1 MDILGMFHEDTA
13 RWFAGAIGEPTEVQ
27 RAAWP
32 AIAEGGHVL
41 VSAPTGTGKTLAAFL
56 VWIDQLKRQ
65 ARQGTLED
73 KLQVLYIS
81 PLKALGN
88 DIRENLKRPLEGIG
102 GPEIRTAVRTG
113 DTSASDR
120 QKMLR
125 RPPHILITTPESLY
139 LLLTSTRGR
148 EMLSTT
154 RAVILDELHVMLD
167 NKRGAHLMLSLARLD
182 ALCGSPLQRIGLSA
196 TIRPLSL
203 AAEYLAHG
211 EPVRVIAPPMK
222 KRADMQV
229 NSVLP
234 DMRIMTEGSI
244 WPDLCR
250 AVYDQ
255 CRGMRTVIAF
265 LEGRAAAEKLAR
277 GVNELAG
284 EGFARTH
291 HGSVS
296 REQRQEAEEQLRSG
310 KLRLLCATSSMELG
324 IDVGE
329 VDLVLQIGCPL
340 TVSGAL
346 QRMGRA
352 GHSPGRISVMHIF
365 PRTAA
370 EGVPCALTADAALA
384 GEIEPA
390 KPPQGCYDVLAQH
403 LVSMAVDGGY
413 RVEDALALV
422 RRTYNFKAVT
432 HEKLC
437 AILAMLAGDYEHELD
452 RPVRPR
458 LLYDR
463 IHGVVQGDSYS
474 RMLALSAG
482 GTIPDKGM
490 FPAYLADGTRL
501 GELDEEFVFEARV
514 GDKFLLGAFAW
525 RITDIR
531 RDRVIVSPTN
541 PEGAQAPFWRG
552 ETLGRAY
559 DTALRF
565 GARLRMLGE
574 AYRAGRLEA
583 ALVGLHMDDTAAR
596 NAARTIREQVDATGC
611 LPDDRTILAEHFSDQ
626 AGEHQL
632 MIHSVFGRR
641 VNYALSLLIQR
652 EATRAMGVDVRVFD
666 DDDGILLYGI
676 GGKRLPGGLL
686 YLPDPEEAEGILRA
700 MLPATALFSMA
711 FRYNAARALMMGVRS
726 GRRQPLWV
734 QRMRGAETLSAVA
747 GRWEHPLMEETL
759 RECLE
764 DYLDLDGLRQ
774 VLGGVRSG
782 AIQVREMHLDA
793 PSPMALPLRRQ
804 MESAL
809 MYDYSP
815 IPASAKQAAQ
825 QALELQEGVKPEPGL
840 LEAQGMRNRQPANV
854 QQLHTLLMTEGDL
867 TAGETEVPIEWLEE
881 LAAAGRALY
890 IEPGLWIAA
899 EEAELYEKAMK
910 AGERPSRL
918 RLARRCLRYRGPQDG
933 DSLSE
938 RYCWPVQVCI
948 EILETLRQEGAAVQ
962 SEERYYHH
970 ELYAQAQR
978 QTVMARRQQAR
989 TLPPERYAA
998 MMARRIRRP
1007 GRPEDQLKEGLEGL
1021 LDIPYPIA
1029 LWEDVLLPARCDG
1042 YRPAMLDAL
1051 LAQGELFWQI
1061 HPGEKPMLSFHRYED
1076 IDWDAKMPEQPL
1088 TGDEQTILTALEK
1101 RGASFAHT
1109 LAPLLGA
1116 RPVIDVLISLAMKGM
1131 ARADSLVPLRQW
1143 AAMEDGRNR
1152 QAKRVAK
1159 VRVMAQQAGRWELSR
1174 PLKVPDEES
1183 LLLQDFARQG
1193 VLCRETAGRVPWNR
1207 AMELLRVWEYTGQ
1220 ARRGYFVAGLSG
1232 AQFILNGDYARITAA
1247 LQDPG
1252 EEALWLNAADPL
1264 QCWGKALSRGEGMS
1278 FQTLPG
1284 TAICLIGGRP
1294 VAILSR
1300 QGEVLRLL
1308 QPEAAGPALA
1318 AFARDFAQR
1327 HIFPWLS
1334 RILIRQYPKEAESA
1348 LMEAGFTRDMM
1359 DWTLWRS
1366 R

>member
-1 MDILGMFHEDTA
+1 MEVLGLFHEATA
-13 RWFAGAIGEPTEVQ
+13 RWFAAGVGEPTAVQ
-27 RAAWP
+27 REAWP
-32 AIAEGGHVL
+32 AIAGGGHVL

-56 VWIDQLKRQ
+56 VWIDRLKRQ
-65 ARQGTLED
+65 AREGTLED
-73 KLQVLYIS
+73 RLQVIYIS

-102 GPEIRTAVRTG
+102 GPEIRVAVRTG
-113 DTSASDR
+113 DTTPSER

-139 LLLTSTRGR
+139 LLLTSVRGR
-148 EMLSTT
+148 DMLSTA

-182 ALCGSPLQRIGLSA
+182 ALCGAPLQRIGLSA

-203 AAEYLAHG
+203 AAAYLAPG
-211 EPVRVIAPPMK
+211 EPVSVVAPPMK

-234 DMRIMTEGSI
+234 DMRVMAEGSI
-244 WPDLCR
+244 WTDLCR

-265 LEGRAAAEKLAR
+265 LEGRAPAEKLAH

-310 KLRLLCATSSMELG
+310 RLRLLCATSSMQLG

-352 GHSPGRISVMHIF
+352 GHNPGRVSVMHIF

-370 EGVPCALTADAALA
+370 EGIPCALTATAALE

-390 KPPQGCYDVLAQH
+390 KPPRGCYDVLAQH
-403 LVSMAVDGGY
+403 LVSMAVDSGY
-413 RVEDALALV
+413 RVDDAWAMI
-422 RRTYNFKAVT
+422 RRAYNFQSVSRET
-432 HEKLC
+432 LC
-437 AILAMLAGDYEHELD
+437 GILEMLSGDYEHELD

-458 LLYDR
+458 ILYDR
-463 IHGVVQGDSYS
+463 IHGVVQGDAYS

-490 FPAYLADGTRL
+490 YPAYLADGTRL

-531 RDRVIVSPTN
+531 RDRVVVAPTN
-541 PEGAQAPFWRG
+541 PEGAQAPFWKG
-552 ETLGRAY
+552 ETLGRAF

-574 AYRAGRLEA
+574 AHRAGRLEA
-583 ALVGLHMDDTAAR
+583 ALAGLHMDEWAAR
-596 NAARTIREQVDATGC
+596 NSARTLREQIEATGC
-611 LPDDRTILAEHFSDQ
+611 LPDDRTILAEHFADQ

-632 MIHSVFGRR
+632 MIHSIFGRR
-641 VNYALSLLIQR
+641 VNYALSLLLQR
-652 EATRAMGVDVRVFD
+652 EAAQAMGVDVRVFD

-676 GGKRLPGGLL
+676 GGKRLPEGLL
-686 YLPDPEEAEGILRA
+686 YLPEPEAAEGILRA
-700 MLPATALFSMA
+700 MLPSTALFSMA

-734 QRMRGAETLSAVA
+734 QRMKGAETLSAVA
-747 GRWEHPLMEETL
+747 DRWEHPLMEETL

-764 DYLDLDGLRQ
+764 DYLDMDGLRR
-774 VLGGVRSG
+774 VLEGVRAG
-782 AIQVREMHLDA
+782 TIQVREMRLDA

-804 MESAL
+804 MEGVL
-809 MYDYSP
+809 MYDYHP
-815 IPASAKQAAQ
+815 VPAAANAASRR
-825 QALELQEGVKPEPGL
+825 ALEAQEGVRPAPEL
-840 LEAQGMRNRQPANV
+840 LEAQGARRRQPANA

-867 TAGETEVPIEWLEE
+867 EAGEAQAPIEWLEE
-881 LAAAGRALY
+881 LAAGGRALY

-899 EEAELYEKAMK
+899 EERELYAKAMEEGDR
-910 AGERPSRL
+910 AARL

-938 RYCWPVQVCI
+938 RYCWTAQACAAL
-948 EILETLRQEGAAVQ
+948 LEALRSEGAAVE
-962 SEERYYHH
+962 SGGRYYHH
-970 ELYAQAQR
+970 ELYARAQR

-998 MMARRIRRP
+998 MMARRLRRP

-1021 LDIPYPIA
+1021 LDTPYPLE
-1029 LWEDVLLPARCDG
+1029 LWEQVLLPARCSG

-1061 HPGEKPMLSFHRYED
+1061 HPGEKPLLSFHRYGD
-1076 IDWDAKMPEQPL
+1076 IDWEGHMPEQAL
-1088 TGDEQTILTALEK
+1088 TEDERTILAALEK
-1101 RGASFAHT
+1101 RGASFAHA

-1116 RPVIDVLISLAMKGM
+1116 RPVLDVLISLAMKGQV
-1131 ARADSLVPLRQW
+1131 RADSLAPLRQW
-1143 AAMEDGRNR
+1143 AAMGEGRNQR
-1152 QAKRVAK
+1152 AKRMARA
-1159 VRVMAQQAGRWELSR
+1159 RVMAQQAGRWELAR
-1174 PLKVPDEES
+1174 PLKAAEEEA

-1193 VLCRETAGRVPWNR
+1193 ILCRETAGRVPWPR
-1207 AMELLRVWEYTGQ
+1207 AMEMLRVWEYTGQ
-1220 ARRGYFVAGLSG
+1220 ARRGYFIAGLSG
-1232 AQFILNGDYARITAA
+1232 AQFILASDYAQISAA
-1247 LQDPG
+1247 LQEPG
-1252 EEALWLNAADPL
+1252 EEALWLNATDPL
-1264 QCWGKALSRGEGMS
+1264 QCWGKSLPREEGLS

-1294 VAILSR
+1294 AAVLSR
-1300 QGEVLRLL
+1300 QGEALRLL
-1308 QPEAAGPALA
+1308 QPEAAGPALQA
-1318 AFARDFAQR
+1318 LARDFVQR
-1327 HIFPWLS
+1327 HIFPWLN
-1334 RILIRQYPKEAESA
+1334 RIMLRQYPKEAEPA
-1348 LMEAGFTRDMM
+1348 LVEAGFARDMM
-1359 DWTLWRS
+1359 DWVLWRS